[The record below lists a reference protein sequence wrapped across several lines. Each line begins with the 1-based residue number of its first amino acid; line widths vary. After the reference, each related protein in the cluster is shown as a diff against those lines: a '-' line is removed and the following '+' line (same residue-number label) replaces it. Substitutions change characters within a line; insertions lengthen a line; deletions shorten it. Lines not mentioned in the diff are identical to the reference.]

1 MLILESRIY
10 PTRKTKEKHHL
21 GDFTDGEKPLKKGR
35 LAPEGAYAN
44 NWHQGSA
51 ILVTSPEETDH
62 VLITGNIIRNAA
74 QGIDIHADH
83 VTCSNNS
90 IDHAFIGIKCMHGAR
105 NVIITANNVSHM
117 DLWGL
122 VMLPGTASHTAEP
135 ATADKPARS
144 ANYTRGNIIANNVF
158 SDFGF
163 GYEYYNWEKS
173 KGGVISWSRRRCP
186 LPGKQPGDY

>member
-1 MLILESRIY
+1 
-10 PTRKTKEKHHL
+10 
-21 GDFTDGEKPLKKGR
+21 
-35 LAPEGAYAN
+35 
-44 NWHQGSA
+44 
-51 ILVTSPEETDH
+51 
-62 VLITGNIIRNAA
+62 VLITGNIIRNAG

-122 VMLPGTASHTAEP
+122 VMLPGTASHPVEP
-135 ATADKPARS
+135 AAGDKPSRT
-144 ANYTRGNIIANNVF
+144 ANYARGNIIANNVF